1 MGARPSCSPLPRSDH
16 APWSRPC
23 TALAGRLR
31 QRVVTHVPLFGSNID
46 DAPRGGARSTLRR
59 CWTRR
64 RRRSRS
70 GKTASTS
77 TSSPTTSPSRPGSP
91 STSRRYSSPPT
102 MRGASTPR
110 SPRATSGSW
119 SRPAKHHNSA
129 LWHITTTLLTR
140 VIACRRRGERY
151 LSRNCDGRPVSVADG
166 TSIAAE
172 RYSVPAE
179 VRPAAPRPARR
190 HADGDGLPRS
200 GVARRSGAG
209 PSAAYVERWEA
220 QQQPCSPRT
229 MCP

>member
-31 QRVVTHVPLFGSNID
+31 QRVVTHALFGSNID

-77 TSSPTTSPSRPGSP
+77 TSSPRTSPSRPGSP

-129 LWHITTTLLTR
+129 LCHITTTLPT
-140 VIACRRRGERY
+140 RGERY
-151 LSRNCDGRPVSVADG
+151 LSRNCDGRPVSVAEG

-190 HADGDGLPRS
+190 HAHGDGLPQS

-209 PSAAYVERWEA
+209 SSAAYVESFNGRLQTGSGPSSSSTA
-220 QQQPCSPRT
+220 
-229 MCP
+229 